1 MNAVTQDLIH
11 GASIHSGPT
20 GSDAGVTNIARV
32 AKVLRQWSERATQ
45 RRRLSGLTLR
55 ELEDV
60 GISVE
65 AAAAEAAKPFWRA

>member
-11 GASIHSGPT
+11 GESIHSRPIGT
-20 GSDAGVTNIARV
+20 EAGMTSIARV

-45 RRRLSGLTLR
+45 RRQLSGLTLR

-65 AAAAEAAKPFWRA
+65 AAVAETAKPFWRA

>member
-11 GASIHSGPT
+11 GESIHSGSIR
-20 GSDAGVTNIARV
+20 SDAGVTNLARV
-32 AKVLRQWSERATQ
+32 ARVLRQWSERATQ
-45 RRRLSGLTLR
+45 RRQLSSLTLR

-60 GISVE
+60 GISEE